1 MNDLFEFYLKSEFQK
16 REIIDY
22 ERGFA
27 QGFQRGEKSGFQ
39 KGEAKK
45 AREIAVRLKNMGM
58 NVAFIAKA
66 LKISEVQVD
75 AWLNDELAS
84 VETSVGEPVP

>member
-27 QGFQRGEKSGFQ
+27 QGFQRGEKSG
-39 KGEAKK
+39 EAKK

-66 LKISEVQVD
+66 LKVSEVQVD